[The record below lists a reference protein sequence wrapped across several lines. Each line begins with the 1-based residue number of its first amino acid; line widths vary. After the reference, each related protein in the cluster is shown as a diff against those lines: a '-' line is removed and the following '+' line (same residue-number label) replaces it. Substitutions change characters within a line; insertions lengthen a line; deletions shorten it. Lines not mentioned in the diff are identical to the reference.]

1 MLTNPLDA
9 LVAPHKALVLK
20 VLEQAGQPLSGRT
33 IAALTGTVSQPTVSR
48 ILIELGQHGLV
59 AKVPGGYELNRDHL
73 SYRALQLLFGARDQ
87 LRGRVADDV
96 ASWESHPV
104 SVVLFGSTA
113 RQQEM
118 RDSDIDLLV
127 VRPAAVPFDDPRWA
141 ADVANLAERVNR
153 WSGSACE
160 VLEYA
165 PDELDELMEVGDPLV
180 TALRRD
186 GITFAG
192 ADLDELLETVPG

>member
-87 LRGRVADDV
+87 LRRRVADDV
-96 ASWESHPV
+96 ASWESPPV

-160 VLEYA
+160 VLEYT